1 MSALDVII
9 LAGGE
14 GRRMEGRD
22 KGLVAFQ
29 SQPMVA
35 FTVELVRPFASN
47 VIISCNRHLPQYAD
61 LADSVVEDALEG
73 FQGPLAGILAG
84 LKACQSVQ
92 VLVLPCDTPLLELS
106 LIKRLL
112 ASAKENPEVI
122 TVLSEGDKL
131 HPLHAVVPLSLVDDL
146 EKWLEGGQR
155 AVQRWMRN
163 HPMQLVD
170 IGDAPEQ
177 LSNLNTFDELRAVE
191 KLKAER

>member
-1 MSALDVII
+1 MDVII

-22 KGLVAFQ
+22 KGLVAFK

-35 FTVELVRPFASN
+35 FTVELVRPIEAN
-47 VIISCNRHLPQYAD
+47 IIISCNRNLPEYAG
-61 LADSVVEDALEG
+61 LADQVVEDALEG

-84 LKACQSVQ
+84 LKVCQSAQ

-112 ASAKENPEVI
+112 TSAKENPQGI

-131 HPLHAVVPLSLVDDL
+131 HPLHAVVPLSLVGDL

-163 HPMQLVD
+163 HSMRLVD

-177 LSNLNTFDELRAVE
+177 LSNLNTFHELKALE
-191 KLKAER
+191 KLKAES